1 MSSHTGNGVQKSN
14 KRSRKTI
21 RIIATVMGICFV
33 GFAILLATRK
43 PVSMQSVAS
52 PLINRTA
59 PPISGTSLD
68 GNKVSL
74 ASYPG
79 QFILVNFFASWCTPC
94 QDEEKALVQF
104 ANSNQGV
111 SVLGVVYDDLNSS
124 AAGFLHRY
132 GATYQAV
139 SDAKGQ
145 IALSYGVSQPPQTY
159 LISPSGVILTEIIGP
174 VNLSSLDQLITIAKS
189 RGL

>member
-1 MSSHTGNGVQKSN
+1 MSSHKDNEVHKSN

-21 RIIATVMGICFV
+21 RIIAIVVGICLV

-59 PPISGTSLD
+59 PQILGTSLD
-68 GNKVSL
+68 GKKVSL
-74 ASYPG
+74 ASYRG
-79 QFILVNFFASWCTPC
+79 QFVLVNFFASWCTPC

-111 SVLGVVYDDLNSS
+111 SVLGVVFDDLNSS

-159 LISPSGVILTEIIGP
+159 LISPSGVVLTEIIGP
-174 VNLSSLDQLITIAKS
+174 VNLPSLDQLITIAKS